1 MRRLLIAL
9 AVVAALLVPGSP
21 ATADGSYTGTFPS
34 SCNIN
39 VPRVAVGDRVRLSI
53 EVASNSN
60 IPEVGTVKLTI
71 STASAREAAARQ
83 AARAAARGVVWTKT
97 LAYEGTPLEVAG
109 PVLPRGRYRVAMVFT
124 SDNPALES
132 CRNVV
137 GFRVG
142 GGSTGGEDDDDG
154 TLPNT
159 GGPHL
164 WILFAGLALVVA
176 GGGLAGGT
184 RRASATA

>member
-1 MRRLLIAL
+1 MEHQLITAIETAL
-9 AVVAALLVPGSP
+9 GWSGAEELGK
-21 ATADGSYTGTFPS
+21 GF
-34 SCNIN
+34 
-39 VPRVAVGDRVRLSI
+39 
-53 EVASNSN
+53 
-60 IPEVGTVKLTI
+60 
-71 STASAREAAARQ
+71 
-83 AARAAARGVVWTKT
+83 ARG
-97 LAYEGTPLEVAG
+97 
-109 PVLPRGRYRVAMVFT
+109 T